1 MILTAIFDSTLEDEQ
16 KLNPSPG
23 LDDAL
28 EILQYLADRGNHFAA
43 ERLEVIRSI
52 WSDFPVRRGL
62 FRERSAVSGSPANQ
76 QTPPRHDH
84 SDSQS
89 TPLEPMNRLAD
100 VRQDLHQHSAP
111 SDSMAFNKETFRA
124 TQGSRS
130 NIQPEASDDP
140 FGDDIFN
147 LWLPQLEESQGGLD
161 HEDSLMG
168 WPDSEQTLFGD
179 PDWALT
185 GEDMLDFAELSRYI
199 SSRKQ

>member
-52 WSDFPVRRGL
+52 WLEFPVRRAL
-62 FRERSAVSGSPANQ
+62 FRERSAASGSPANP
-76 QTPPRHDH
+76 QTPPRRDH
-84 SDSQS
+84 SDQS
-89 TPLEPMNRLAD
+89 APLDPVNRLAD

-111 SDSMAFNKETFRA
+111 TDSMSFNKESLRP

-130 NIQPEASDDP
+130 NVQPEISDDL
-140 FGDDIFN
+140 FGDGIFN

-161 HEDSLMG
+161 HESSLMG

-185 GEDMLDFAELSRYI
+185 GEDMLDFAELGRYI